1 MCKISKI
8 FVQCS
13 LELAGKREREREREL
28 RERVRYES
36 SIHDIPY
43 SFLKI
48 YSPFDKSKNQSL
60 DRANLQQTN
69 SFQSQPLRG
78 FTILPRSND
87 LILVKQSAKSIRD
100 TFLKTIVSPF
110 GKRKNQSPFQKTL
123 PCNLQWASFFPNP
136 RLRAY
141 FLLFDLSIS
150 NNSPL
155 HSTLS
160 SIYIVINA
168 TMFNLFFI
176 LENIREKNSI
186 ECSIDKT
193 VYIYIYICVTCET
206 RYHATYNGRAFFSIP
221 RDCA

>member
-1 MCKISKI
+1 MFPFSSNERCVRLVRYSCN
-8 FVQCS
+8 VRWNW
-13 LELAGKREREREREL
+13 RERERERKREL
-28 RERVRYES
+28 YES
-36 SIHDIPY
+36 SIHGIPY

-48 YSPFDKSKNQSL
+48 YSPFDKSKNQSV

-123 PCNLQWASFFPNP
+123 PCNLQWASFFSNP

-141 FLLFDLSIS
+141 FLLFDLQQF
-150 NNSPL
+150 SPAFYSL
-155 HSTLS
+155 IN
-160 SIYIVINA
+160 IYRN
-168 TMFNLFFI
+168 
-176 LENIREKNSI
+176 
-186 ECSIDKT
+186 
-193 VYIYIYICVTCET
+193 
-206 RYHATYNGRAFFSIP
+206 
-221 RDCA
+221 